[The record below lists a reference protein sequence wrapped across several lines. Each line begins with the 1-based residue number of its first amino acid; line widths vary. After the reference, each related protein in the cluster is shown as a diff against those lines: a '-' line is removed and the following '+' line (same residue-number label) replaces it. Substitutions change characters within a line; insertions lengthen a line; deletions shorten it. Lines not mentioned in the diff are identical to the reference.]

1 MGGNAVMRTPASGAA
16 RSGRGLS
23 DSQFA
28 LTIVAA
34 VILFN
39 AIVIIVPLIYSAWIS
54 LNETNVIL
62 RKQEFVGAEH
72 YQKLLNDPDVINA
85 IGIGLRF
92 TAVAVILS
100 LIVGLGIALVLNADF
115 RGRGILRAIVLLP
128 WAISEVVTATM
139 WIFIVN
145 PTFGGLN
152 GILVPLGIVSPNYDW
167 LNERAAIYWMAIA
180 FVWHI
185 APLGAFFF
193 LAALQTVPADLYRA
207 ARIDRAGPVARFFHV
222 TLPHLR
228 YVVLIVLVVVTVE
241 AFREFDLIF
250 AFTRGGPGTSTLI
263 LPLLIYRYQFEFSQ
277 YGLAAAASYLMIA
290 IAMILTTVYFVILT
304 YRRRAVHAAPA
315 DLKPVPVSVPV
326 LGEVGVP

>member
-1 MGGNAVMRTPASGAA
+1 MSRDANARQTPVRAGM
-16 RSGRGLS
+16 S

-28 LTIVAA
+28 LTIVGA

-39 AIVIIVPLIYSAWIS
+39 VIVIILPLIYSAWIS
-54 LNETNVIL
+54 MHETNVIL
-62 RKQEFVGAEH
+62 RRQEFVGGKH
-72 YQKLLNDPDVINA
+72 YAKLLNDPQVIDA
-85 IGIGLRF
+85 IITSLKF
-92 TAVAVILS
+92 TVVSVALS
-100 LIVGLGIALVLNADF
+100 LFVGLAIALVLNEQF
-115 RGRGILRAIVLLP
+115 PGRGVLRAMVLMP
-128 WAISEVVTATM
+128 WAVSEVVTATM

-152 GILVPLGIVSPNYDW
+152 GILAPLGLVSQTHDW
-167 LNERAAIYWMAIA
+167 LSEGAAIYWVSVA

-222 TLPHLR
+222 TVPHLK
-228 YVVLIVLVVVTVE
+228 YVILIVLVVVTVE
-241 AFREFDLIF
+241 AFRGFDLIF
-250 AFTRGGPGTSTLI
+250 AFTRGGPGTGTQI

-290 IAMILTTVYFVILT
+290 IAMVLTMIYFVVLT
-304 YRRRAVHAAPA
+304 YRRRQVRLAPA
-315 DLKPVPVSVPV
+315 ELKPVAVAAPM
-326 LGEVGVP
+326 LGGARAP

>member
-1 MGGNAVMRTPASGAA
+1 MRQPAEAA
-16 RSGRGLS
+16 RSRSGLS
-23 DSQFA
+23 DAQFA
-28 LTIVAA
+28 LTIVIG

-39 AIVIIVPLIYSAWIS
+39 AIIIIIPLIYSAWIS
-54 LNETNVIL
+54 LHETNVIL
-62 RKQEFVGAEH
+62 RKQEFVGADH
-72 YQKLLNDPDVINA
+72 YRALLNDPDVIN
-85 IGIGLRF
+85 GITISLRF
-92 TAVAVILS
+92 TAVAVVLS

-115 RGRGILRAIVLLP
+115 RGRGVLRALVLLP

-152 GILVPLGIVSPNYDW
+152 GILVPLGIVPPNYDW
-167 LNERAAIYWMAIA
+167 LNERAAIYWMALA

-207 ARIDRAGPVARFFHV
+207 ARIDRAGPVARFVHV

-250 AFTRGGPGTSTLI
+250 AFTRGGPGTSTQI

-277 YGLAAAASYLMIA
+277 YGLAAATSYLMIA
-290 IAMILTTVYFVILT
+290 IAMVLTTVYFVILT
-304 YRRRAVHAAPA
+304 YRRRAVRVAPVELQPIPA
-315 DLKPVPVSVPV
+315 GVPV
-326 LGEVGVP
+326 LGEAGGS